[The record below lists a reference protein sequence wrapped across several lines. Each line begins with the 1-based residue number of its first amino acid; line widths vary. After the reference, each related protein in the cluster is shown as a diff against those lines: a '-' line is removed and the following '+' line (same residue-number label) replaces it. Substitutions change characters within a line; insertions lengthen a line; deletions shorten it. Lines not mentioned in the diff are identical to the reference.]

1 MSIARITIMNFK
13 EERDV
18 KMSEEIYMSVQKDYF
33 PNAELVV
40 NVQTGEKSLLSLAIY
55 PSYEEA
61 EKNLEG
67 REKFQKSIEA
77 TLVESFYYEGDLTYF
92 YKNPSTNII
101 SKYNEDDRLY
111 FESRNKNTTSQQNW
125 RGVICSSLI

>member
-18 KMSEEIYMSVQKDYF
+18 KMSEEIYMTVQKDYF

-67 REKFQKSIEA
+67 REKFQKSIE
-77 TLVESFYYEGDLTYF
+77 
-92 YKNPSTNII
+92 
-101 SKYNEDDRLY
+101 NERKEKGNQLKIKVNL
-111 FESRNKNTTSQQNW
+111 FKMK
-125 RGVICSSLI
+125 GI

>member
-18 KMSEEIYMSVQKDYF
+18 KMSEEIYMTVQKDYF

-40 NVQTGEKSLLSLAIY
+40 NVKTGEKSLLSLAIY

-61 EKNLEG
+61 EK
-67 REKFQKSIEA
+67 
-77 TLVESFYYEGDLTYF
+77 
-92 YKNPSTNII
+92 
-101 SKYNEDDRLY
+101 KY
-111 FESRNKNTTSQQNW
+111 
-125 RGVICSSLI
+125 

>member
-18 KMSEEIYMSVQKDYF
+18 KMSEEIYMTVQKDYF

-111 FESRNKNTTSQQNW
+111 FESRKKIYPPPLKTE
-125 RGVICSSLI
+125 RHYII

>member
-18 KMSEEIYMSVQKDYF
+18 KMSEEIYMTVQKDYF

-61 EKNLEG
+61 EMNLEG

-92 YKNPSTNII
+92 YKNQNANII
-101 SKYNEDDRLY
+101 SKYTEEDRILSSKVIYAKNRL
-111 FESRNKNTTSQQNW
+111 R
-125 RGVICSSLI
+125 LM

>member
-1 MSIARITIMNFK
+1 MEINMSIARITIMNFK

-18 KMSEEIYMSVQKDYF
+18 KMSEEIYMTVQKDYF

-40 NVQTGEKSLLSLAIY
+40 NVKTGEKSLLSLAIY

-77 TLVESFYYEGDLTYF
+77 TLVESFYYERRFNLLLQKPKRKYYF
-92 YKNPSTNII
+92 
-101 SKYNEDDRLY
+101 
-111 FESRNKNTTSQQNW
+111 
-125 RGVICSSLI
+125 

>member
-18 KMSEEIYMSVQKDYF
+18 KMSEEIYMTVQKDYF

-55 PSYEEA
+55 PSYAET
-61 EKNLEG
+61 EKNISRRKLPTTPHKRYSRIGLELP
-67 REKFQKSIEA
+67 I
-77 TLVESFYYEGDLTYF
+77 
-92 YKNPSTNII
+92 
-101 SKYNEDDRLY
+101 
-111 FESRNKNTTSQQNW
+111 
-125 RGVICSSLI
+125 

>member
-18 KMSEEIYMSVQKDYF
+18 KMSEEIYMTVQKDYF

-40 NVQTGEKSLLSLAIY
+40 NVKTGEKSLLSLAIY
-55 PSYEEA
+55 PSYVEA
-61 EKNLEG
+61 ERNLEG

-92 YKNPSTNII
+92 YKNQNANII
-101 SKYNEDDRLY
+101 SKYTEEDRLY
-111 FESRNKNTTSQQNW
+111 FESRNKNTTSPQD
-125 RGVICSSLI
+125 

>member
-1 MSIARITIMNFK
+1 MEINMSIARITIMNFK

-18 KMSEEIYMSVQKDYF
+18 KMSEEIYMTVQKDYF

-61 EKNLEG
+61 EKNLVG
-67 REKFQKSIEA
+67 TLKLSIHSI
-77 TLVESFYYEGDLTYF
+77 LF
-92 YKNPSTNII
+92 
-101 SKYNEDDRLY
+101 
-111 FESRNKNTTSQQNW
+111 
-125 RGVICSSLI
+125 SSIDCKIK